1 MCIYIY
7 MIYCVSRISILNYIA
22 SVSLQY
28 AYMVIQTNDAL
39 VWILIPFPAQPDKL
53 ITTCTEAKIWLASP
67 EFFDSALDFTPIQ
80 LTALSTL

>member
-1 MCIYIY
+1 
-7 MIYCVSRISILNYIA
+7 MIAYACMYTFLMIDDKCQSALASTSTWPIA
-22 SVSLQY
+22 
-28 AYMVIQTNDAL
+28 TNAAL